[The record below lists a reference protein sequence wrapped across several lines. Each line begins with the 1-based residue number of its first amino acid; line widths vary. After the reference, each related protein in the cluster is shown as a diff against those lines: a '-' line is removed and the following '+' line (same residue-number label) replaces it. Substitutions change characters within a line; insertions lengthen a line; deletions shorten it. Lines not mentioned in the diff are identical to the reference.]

1 MGTRRACLS
10 DAPACG
16 LDLTHHSCII
26 HAPGAHPKQ
35 ATNDRSSSLTPIVRE
50 ECARC
55 RDLSPRRDKIIL
67 SLITAPV
74 PYRLSPLFSR
84 GTGGAMR
91 TPFFGEGNAPPTH
104 KSGDRWPRSRSEIRS
119 SCLYL
124 SLTARPGGAH
134 PPIQRWWPGLPQ
146 LGPGGVVAAPC
157 QPPPPPA
164 QAHPHLGIRCHRASR
179 PTLHASGSLRCGPPA
194 LRRRLPGPRARLAE
208 SMQFNACGIID
219 TVHHVSVAFARHTST
234 GLSCGGGGLGLG
246 YI

>member
-1 MGTRRACLS
+1 MLN
-10 DAPACG
+10 
-16 LDLTHHSCII
+16 SCII

-35 ATNDRSSSLTPIVRE
+35 ATNDRSSSLTPVVRD

-119 SCLYL
+119 SCLYISL
-124 SLTARPGGAH
+124 SRPGQEVHIHRFNGGGRGCLSSGQAASSPHHVSRRRPPHRHTHTSVSGVTAH
-134 PPIQRWWPGLPQ
+134 AAPGLVHKSA
-146 LGPGGVVAAPC
+146 LR
-157 QPPPPPA
+157 PA
-164 QAHPHLGIRCHRASR
+164 
-179 PTLHASGSLRCGPPA
+179 PA

-219 TVHHVSVAFARHTST
+219 TVHHVSV
-234 GLSCGGGGLGLG
+234 
-246 YI
+246 

>member
-1 MGTRRACLS
+1 MKPNNLILSGVGTRRACLS

-119 SCLYL
+119 SDIFIYL
-124 SLTARPGGAH
+124 SHGPAR
-134 PPIQRWWPGLPQ
+134 RCTSTDST
-146 LGPGGVVAAPC
+146 VVAGAASARARRRRRRTMSAAAAPRTGTPTPRYQVSPRIAPDSPQVC
-157 QPPPPPA
+157 AAARAGATPA
-164 QAHPHLGIRCHRASR
+164 PSR
-179 PTLHASGSLRCGPPA
+179 PSRT
-194 LRRRLPGPRARLAE
+194 PRGEYA
-208 SMQFNACGIID
+208 
-219 TVHHVSVAFARHTST
+219 V
-234 GLSCGGGGLGLG
+234 
-246 YI
+246 

>member
-16 LDLTHHSCII
+16 LDLSHHSCII

-35 ATNDRSSSLTPIVRE
+35 ATNDRSSSLTPVVRD

-119 SCLYL
+119 SCLYISL
-124 SLTARPGGAH
+124 SRPGQEVHIHRFNGGGRGCLSSGQAASSPH
-134 PPIQRWWPGLPQ
+134 HVSRRRPPHRHTHTSVNQVSP
-146 LGPGGVVAAPC
+146 
-157 QPPPPPA
+157 
-164 QAHPHLGIRCHRASR
+164 RASR
-179 PTLHASGSLRCGPPA
+179 PTPPDCCGPPA

>member
-1 MGTRRACLS
+1 VKPNNLILSGVGTRRACLS

-119 SCLYL
+119 SYLYIYI

-164 QAHPHLGIRCHRASR
+164 QAHPHLGIRCHRACGARTRPQVCAAARAGATPAPSR
-179 PTLHASGSLRCGPPA
+179 PSRT
-194 LRRRLPGPRARLAE
+194 PRGEYA
-208 SMQFNACGIID
+208 
-219 TVHHVSVAFARHTST
+219 V
-234 GLSCGGGGLGLG
+234 
-246 YI
+246 